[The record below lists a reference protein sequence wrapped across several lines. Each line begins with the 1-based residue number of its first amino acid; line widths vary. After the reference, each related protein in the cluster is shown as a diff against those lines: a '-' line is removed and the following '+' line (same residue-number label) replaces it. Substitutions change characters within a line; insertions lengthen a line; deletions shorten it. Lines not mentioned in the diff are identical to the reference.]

1 MFTGIVQKKGFVV
14 ERRGR
19 VLKVRARL
27 GRLVRGASVAV
38 NGVCLTVVGRPG
50 AVLNF
55 DVSPETDSLTNLR
68 LLGAGEPVNLE
79 LPMRLGG
86 PIGGHLVSGHV
97 DACARIISKET
108 LPEGFVRLR
117 TALPKP
123 LGAYVARKGSV
134 AIDGVSLTVTKVG
147 PAWFETQLIPE
158 TLERTTLGTKGPGA
172 CVNLEADLVAR
183 HIVRVMETMGRRR

>member
-1 MFTGIVQKKGFVV
+1 MFTGIVAKQGFVV

-50 AVLNF
+50 AVLSF

-86 PIGGHLVSGHV
+86 AIGGHLVSGHV
-97 DACARIISKET
+97 DACARILSKET
-108 LPEGFVRLR
+108 LPQGFVRLR

-123 LGAYVARKGSV
+123 LAAYVARKGSIAV
-134 AIDGVSLTVTKVG
+134 DGVSLTVTRVG
-147 PAWFETQLIPE
+147 PAWFEVQLIPE
-158 TLERTTLGTKGPGA
+158 TLERTTLGAKGPGG

-183 HIVRVMETMGRRR
+183 HIVRVMETMGGRR